1 MELIKVYAKQL
12 KLPTVIHFDEVI
24 RQAGEQGWGYEQF
37 LHEILVRELNQRQE
51 NQHKRRIQGARFP
64 LNKSLDT
71 FNFKNLP
78 QVNEAAVWQLAAG
91 DFVNRQENIIM
102 IGNPGTGKTHLAIG
116 LGRRLCQAGYHVRFY
131 TAANL
136 VMELSEAQEFNR
148 LSRLEHALA
157 RVDLLIVDELSY
169 LTFSRSHAEL
179 LFHVLSNRNERGS
192 VIITT
197 NLEFSRW
204 GELFPNDMLTA
215 ALIDRLTHNAHIL
228 NMNAES
234 YRLKERLRQGGPGV
248 TGLSLKCEVIK
259 GANQLPETKTDP
271 FEQSGSVSG

>member
-1 MELIKVYAKQL
+1 M
-12 KLPTVIHFDEVI
+12 
-24 RQAGEQGWGYEQF
+24 
-37 LHEILVRELNQRQE
+37 
-51 NQHKRRIQGARFP
+51 
-64 LNKSLDT
+64 S
-71 FNFKNLP
+71 
-78 QVNEAAVWQLAAG
+78 EAVVWQLAAG
-91 DFVNRQENIIM
+91 DFVNQRENIIM

-116 LGRRLCQAGYHVRFY
+116 LGRRLCQAGYHVRFH

-136 VMELSEAQEFNR
+136 VMELSEAQEFHR
-148 LSRLEHALA
+148 LSRLEHTLD

-169 LTFSRSHAEL
+169 LTFSRPHAEL

-197 NLEFSRW
+197 NLEFSHW

-234 YRLKERLRQGGPGV
+234 YRLKERLKQGR
-248 TGLSLKCEVIK
+248 LSNTEISVKCEVIK
-259 GANQLPETKTDP
+259 GTNPLLETKTDP
-271 FEQSGSVSG
+271 LEQSGSVSS